1 METLRGSVLE
11 EGIPSTSRHNTARG
25 LPPKDILE
33 YVCPE
38 ININSLRL
46 AAAGPKVKKD
56 YSTFLKYYF
65 IQIIAHFYICS
76 AI

>member
-11 EGIPSTSRHNTARG
+11 ECIPSTSRHGTARG

-38 ININSLRL
+38 INTSCLKL
-46 AAAGPKVKKD
+46 ATTGAKVGEE
-56 YSTFLKYYF
+56 
-65 IQIIAHFYICS
+65 I
-76 AI
+76 

>member
-11 EGIPSTSRHNTARG
+11 ECIPSTSRHNTARG

-38 ININSLRL
+38 ININSLKM
-46 AAAGPKVKKD
+46 AAAGPKVNFMMNIRQ
-56 YSTFLKYYF
+56 SF
-65 IQIIAHFYICS
+65 
-76 AI
+76 

>member
-46 AAAGPKVKKD
+46 AAAGPKVKKIIAL
-56 YSTFLKYYF
+56 FLYYF